1 MCENERER
9 ERERALLCKRK
20 MRKWLGNLE
29 PFTIDCWI
37 VVERITGLLWGSVVQ
52 SEPLVMLFYDNLQ
65 FKLLVT
71 RFMTHMV
78 KGKSGSKLR

>member
-1 MCENERER
+1 MSER

-29 PFTIDCWI
+29 PFTIDCRI
-37 VVERITGLLWGSVVQ
+37 VVERIKGLLWGSVVQ
-52 SEPLVMLFYDNLQ
+52 SEPLVMLFYDNL
-65 FKLLVT
+65 LVT

-78 KGKSGSKLR
+78 KGNSGSKLR

>member
-1 MCENERER
+1 MSERER

-29 PFTIDCWI
+29 PFTIVCRI
-37 VVERITGLLWGSVVQ
+37 VVEMITGLLWGSVVQ

-78 KGKSGSKLR
+78 KGKSGSELR